1 MWLHELLGRWLALV
15 FHRRV
20 DLILCKDLVMP
31 PGQPSSGRL
40 EVVSIRP
47 GHREALMQHIRQYH
61 TDTTASIKM
70 LDDCLR
76 QGYEGCLALL
86 NGQIIGY
93 RWWATHKMNHPQL
106 AAYRLTL
113 REDEVFAFGL
123 YIARPF
129 RAKGYAGEFLA
140 ETQKQLVDMG
150 YRRLYNA
157 IALEN
162 TPARRLNEAWGATEL
177 ARHTVIKL
185 FSSLIFCA
193 GRLRRYDKLW
203 M

>member
-1 MWLHELLGRWLALV
+1 
-15 FHRRV
+15 
-20 DLILCKDLVMP
+20 
-31 PGQPSSGRL
+31 
-40 EVVSIRP
+40 
-47 GHREALMQHIRQYH
+47 MQHIRQYH
-61 TDTTASIKM
+61 GDTAKSIQM

-76 QGYEGCLALL
+76 QGYEGRLALL

-106 AAYRLTL
+106 TMYRFAL
-113 REDEVFAFGL
+113 REDEIFAFGL

-157 IALEN
+157 IAFTN
-162 TPARRLNEAWGATEL
+162 TPARRLNEAWGAMEF